1 MEAVFTFDATNLLD
15 GTELVAF
22 ETLSHNGVEVAVH
35 TDITDKGQTVTV
47 ENPKPAIG
55 TTATDG
61 ADGDKTVTAD
71 TKATIV
77 DTVEYTNLISM
88 WTRRAM

>member
-1 MEAVFTFDATNLLD
+1 MD

-77 DTVEYTNLISM
+77 DTVEYTNLI
-88 WTRRAM
+88 